1 MDTSNILSKMTL
13 KEKIAQL
20 TQTQLHKDNY
30 DEICELVKNEAIG
43 SIIIAANLTAGNAD
57 RTVITIEQINHL
69 QKIAMEN
76 HGIPIMFGHDVIH
89 GHHICLPIPLALSAA
104 FNPELVKEGYECIAQ
119 EAKNEGINWSF
130 APMLDVSRDP
140 RWGRIIE
147 GPGEDPYLGEKM
159 AEAIVKGF
167 QGEGDKI
174 NIAACAKHYIGY
186 GASEGGRD
194 YHKTEISDYS
204 LRNFYLR
211 AFRSAVNS
219 GVATVMNSFNEISG
233 QPTASSKYLL
243 TDVLRG
249 ELGFEGFVVSD
260 WAAIAQLVRQGV
272 AEDEKNAA
280 RLSINAGLDMDMTD
294 DCYFNHLEELVNENK
309 VDIETV
315 DISVKRILDIKEKMD
330 LFAKPYFEEKPYS
343 KEKHREVARKAARES
358 IVLLK
363 NENNVLPL
371 DKNSAVCV
379 MGEMSLDKRAV
390 LGSWV
395 LNFDIDETV
404 TVYDGIK
411 SRCKDCFYFDYSIP
425 KDATMDDIA
434 LSDTV
439 IVVLGES
446 DKITGEANSIA
457 KIELSEHQKFII
469 KSAKK
474 SGKKVV
480 GVLAFGRPRALED
493 VIDDFDAVLYVW
505 HGGSQ
510 IGNAAADV
518 IFGDFS
524 PCGRLPVSMPRST
537 GQIPIYYNCPPSGR
551 EEDGYYDKN
560 LWKPNYWDVDSSPLY
575 PFGYGLSYT
584 EFEYSDI
591 AADATRLTSQ
601 EIEEGR
607 CFEVNVRV
615 KNTGAAASKEVVQ
628 LYIRDCVSSMT
639 RPIKELKGFD
649 KIKLLPGEEKTVI
662 FKVGFEELAYYNQSG
677 KLGAEKGDFKIFV
690 GENCLTNRNI
700 IVSVI

>member
-1 MDTSNILSKMTL
+1 MNTNEIFLKMTL

-20 TQTQLHKDNY
+20 TQIQLHKDNY
-30 DEICELVKNEAIG
+30 EAVCEFVENEAVG
-43 SIIIAANLTAGNAD
+43 SIIVAANLTAGNAD

-69 QKIAMEN
+69 QKLAMKK
-76 HGIPIMFGHDVIH
+76 HGIPILFGHDVIH
-89 GHHICLPIPLALSAA
+89 GHHICWPIPLALSAA
-104 FNPELVKEGYECIAQ
+104 FNPELVEKSYEYIAE
-119 EAKNEGINWSF
+119 EAKTDGINWSF

-159 AEAIVKGF
+159 AEAVVKGF
-167 QGEGDKI
+167 QGKGDAI

-194 YHKTEISDYS
+194 YHKTEISDYT

-211 AFRSAVNS
+211 AFISAVRS

-249 ELGFEGFVVSD
+249 ELGFDGFVVSD
-260 WAAIAQLVRQGV
+260 WAAITQLVRQGV
-272 AEDEKNAA
+272 AEDDKDAA

-294 DCYFNHLEELVNENK
+294 NCYYNYLEELVKENK

-315 DISVKRILDIKEKMD
+315 DISVKRILDIKEKMK
-330 LFAKPYFEEKPYS
+330 LFEQPYFEKTEYS
-343 KEKHREVARKAARES
+343 REKHRESAKEAARES

-371 DKNSAVCV
+371 NKNSSVCV
-379 MGEMSLDKRAV
+379 MGDMSLDKRAV

-395 LNFDIDETV
+395 LDFDIEETV
-404 TVYDGIK
+404 TIYDGIK
-411 SRCKDCFYFDYSIP
+411 SSCENCFYFDYSIP

-434 LSDTV
+434 QTDTI

-446 DKITGEANSIA
+446 DKITGEANSIS
-457 KIELSEHQKFII
+457 KIELTEHQEFII

-480 GVLAFGRPRALED
+480 GVLAFGRPRALEN
-493 VIDDFDAVLYVW
+493 VIDDFDAILYVW

-510 IGNAAADV
+510 IGNAVAEV
-518 IFGDFS
+518 VFGDFS
-524 PCGRLPVSMPRST
+524 PCGRLPVTMPRTT

-575 PFGYGLSYT
+575 PFGYGLAYT
-584 EFEYSDI
+584 DFEYSNIISNSTEMTLEDI
-591 AADATRLTSQ
+591 EAGKS
-601 EIEEGR
+601 
-607 CFEVNVRV
+607 FEVSVKV
-615 KNTGAAASKEVVQ
+615 KNIGTVASKEVVQ
-628 LYIRDCVSSMT
+628 MYIRDCVSSMT

-649 KIKLLPGEEKTVI
+649 KIMLAPGEEKSVS
-662 FKVGFEELAYYNQSG
+662 FKIGFEELAFYNQCG
-677 KLGAEKGDFKIFV
+677 KITIEKGAFKIFI
-690 GENCLTNRNI
+690 GENCLTDKGI
-700 IVSVI
+700 IISVI

>member
-1 MDTSNILSKMTL
+1 MNTNDVLSKMTL

-30 DEICELVKNEAIG
+30 DEVCELVKKEAIG
-43 SIIIAANLTAGNAD
+43 SIIVAANLTAGNAD

-76 HGIPIMFGHDVIH
+76 HGIPILFGHDVIH
-89 GHHICLPIPLALSAA
+89 GHYICWPIPLALSAA
-104 FNPELVKEGYECIAQ
+104 FNPELVKESYEYIAE
-119 EAKNEGINWSF
+119 EAKNDGINWSF

-159 AEAIVKGF
+159 AEAVVKGF

-194 YHKTEISDYS
+194 YHKTEISDYT

-211 AFRSAVNS
+211 AFRSAVNC
-219 GVATVMNSFNEISG
+219 GAATVMNSFNEISG
-233 QPTASSKYLL
+233 QPTTSSKYLL

-260 WAAIAQLVRQGV
+260 WAAISQLVRQGV
-272 AEDEKNAA
+272 AMNEKDAA
-280 RLSINAGLDMDMTD
+280 RQSINAGLDMDMSD
-294 DCYFNHLEELVNENK
+294 DCYFNYLEDLVNENK

-315 DISVKRILDIKEKMD
+315 DTSVKRILNIKAKLN
-330 LFAKPYFEEKPYS
+330 LFDKPYFEKKAYS
-343 KEKHREVARKAARES
+343 KETHRESARKAARES

-379 MGEMSLDKRAV
+379 MGDMSLDKRAV

-395 LNFDIDETV
+395 LDFDIDETV
-404 TVYDGIK
+404 TIYDGIK
-411 SRCKDCFYFDYSIP
+411 SKCKDCFYFDYSIP
-425 KDATMDDIA
+425 KDATMDDII
-434 LSDTV
+434 LTDTV

-493 VIDDFDAVLYVW
+493 VIDDFDAILYVW

-510 IGNAAADV
+510 IGNATADI
-518 IFGDFS
+518 IFGDYS
-524 PCGRLPVSMPRST
+524 PCGRLPVTMPRST

-551 EEDGYYDKN
+551 EEDGYYDKK

-575 PFGYGLSYT
+575 PFGYGLSYA

-591 AADATRLTSQ
+591 NAGITELTLQ
-601 EIEEGR
+601 ELEEGKY
-607 CFEVNVRV
+607 FEVSVKI
-615 KNTGAAASKEVVQ
+615 KNTGAVASKEVVQ
-628 LYIRDCVSSMT
+628 MYVRDCVSSMT

-649 KIKLLPGEEKTVI
+649 KILLSAGEEKTVS
-662 FKVGFEELAYYNQSG
+662 FKIGFEELAFYNQSG
-677 KLGAEKGDFKIFV
+677 SLVVEKGTFKIFI
-690 GENCLTNRNI
+690 GENCLTDRNI
-700 IVSVI
+700 SISVI